1 MSKTLNTV
9 TCSIYLPVVIQQKVP
24 RNKHVQ
30 TNDLKIRLMFICL
43 VQVHRTR
50 EFGICGTVR
59 GVVLEED
66 STEVQPSRL
75 CSCVS
80 LRTSSGLLR
89 R

>member
-9 TCSIYLPVVIQQKVP
+9 SIYLPVVIQQKVP

-30 TNDLKIRLMFICL
+30 TNDLKKRLMFLCL

-75 CSCVS
+75 CSRVS